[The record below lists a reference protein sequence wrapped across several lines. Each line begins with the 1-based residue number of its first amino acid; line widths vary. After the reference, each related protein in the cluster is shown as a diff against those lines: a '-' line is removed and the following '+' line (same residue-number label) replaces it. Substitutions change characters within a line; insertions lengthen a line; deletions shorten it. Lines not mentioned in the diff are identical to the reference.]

1 MDTDK
6 LLGVVLC
13 GGESRRMGHDKGL
26 LDREGKPWAIRMGEK
41 LAPWPIPVVW
51 SINTRQ
57 RAAYAAILPPEQL
70 IEDALDLP
78 GPLDGLFSVHARF
91 PDRDLLLLACDMPDL
106 DGPAVGDL
114 LDAYQAQNVSREK
127 IGNGPAMRGG
137 PASVFFVYTDAGGLQ
152 PFCAI
157 YTAAG
162 LVPGYRLARAGVLRD
177 FSLQSLLKSGLTT
190 QIIMRNPGAFR
201 NYNTK

>member
-13 GGESRRMGHDKGL
+13 GGESRRMGRDKGL
-26 LDREGKPWAIRMGEK
+26 LDREGKPWAIRMAEK

-51 SINTRQ
+51 SINTKQ
-57 RAAYAAILPPEQL
+57 RAAYAAILPSEQL

-106 DGPAVGDL
+106 DGPAIGDL
-114 LDAYQAQNVSREK
+114 LDAYRAS
-127 IGNGPAMRGG
+127 PAMGNG
-137 PASVFFVYTDAGGLQ
+137 PASVFFVYTDAGRLQ

-162 LVPGYRLARAGVLRD
+162 LDPQYRLALAAGLQD
-177 FSLQSLLKSGLTT
+177 FSLQSLLKSGATT
-190 QIIMRNPGAFR
+190 QMTMRHPQAFR
-201 NYNTK
+201 NYNTI